1 MVLLA
6 YVSGLLAGFLSGL
19 LGLGGG
25 ILLTPILLYA
35 PQLFGLD
42 GIPVKEITGLTMTQ
56 GLAGA
61 VSGLVRHYSFG
72 YVSWRLVGY
81 MGASVAIFALIGAL
95 VSSNVPDGEKLAVFA
110 GMALV
115 ASGLFLTPG
124 PSSDDEVETFTF
136 SAPLAVIL
144 GAAVGFTGGL
154 VGQAGSFILIPLMVY
169 VLKVPTRYAI
179 GSNLRII
186 LFAALA
192 GLSGKLGTAQVPL
205 YLSLALVGG
214 AVPAAQAGAWVSRRA
229 QPRIL
234 RYLLAGVVT
243 SAAIAIW
250 VDIIV

>member
-1 MVLLA
+1 MVLLTL
-6 YVSGLLAGFLSGL
+6 VSGLLAGFLSGL

-35 PQLFGLD
+35 PQAVGLD
-42 GIPVKEITGLTMTQ
+42 ALPVKEITGLTMTQ

-61 VSGLVRHYSFG
+61 VSGVVRHHASG

-81 MGASVAIFALIGAL
+81 MGASVAIFALVGAV
-95 VSSNVPDGEKLAVFA
+95 VSSNVPDGALLAVFA
-110 GMALV
+110 GMALI

-124 PSSDDEVETFTF
+124 PSGDEETDIVTF
-136 SAPLAVIL
+136 SAPLAVFL

-169 VLKVPTRYAI
+169 VLRVPTRFAI
-179 GSNLRII
+179 SSNLGII

-192 GLSGKLGTAQVPL
+192 GLSGKLGTAQEPL
-205 YLSLALVGG
+205 VLAVALVSG
-214 AVPAAQAGAWVSRRA
+214 AVPAAQAGAMVSRRTK
-229 QPRIL
+229 PRLL
-234 RYLLAGVVT
+234 RYILAGVVT

-250 VDIIV
+250 VDIVV